1 MNKNFSLNISK
12 IQIKKAIVC
21 SLFIFVCSLLFK
33 SIRLFIPSTIEIRME
48 NVFPPIIGLYFVT
61 IGSIACA
68 FGNFLDNIFNDCNNL
83 NFNIYAIN
91 LFFDFLYAYILYKL
105 WYSFNIKDEYKTP
118 KINNTNGILRYS
130 YSIFLESITV
140 TLLLKLSISLIKN
153 SNISLKFILLEFFNN
168 YNFEELITATKIQ
181 SSLLPSIF
189 PEFPKRND
197 FEVFAN
203 MSPAKWV
210 SGDFYDFYLFGN
222 NLTFVIADVSGKG
235 IPAALFMMTAKS
247 VIKNSFLS
255 SNDIREVVRK
265 VNNELCENNKT
276 LMFVTA
282 FLGIIDLKMGIMRYV
297 NAGHMPPLLKHDSEV
312 FKYIN
317 VKNNCILGIIPNADF
332 EKQEI
337 NLNKGDVIFAYTDG
351 VTEAMD
357 SWGNLYGMN
366 RLKDV
371 LNKENMKSRD
381 IYEIIPMII
390 KDIDDFCKGEKQN
403 DDITMLTFKY

>member
-1 MNKNFSLNISK
+1 MCLWE
-12 IQIKKAIVC
+12 
-21 SLFIFVCSLLFK
+21 L
-33 SIRLFIPSTIEIRME
+33 
-48 NVFPPIIGLYFVT
+48 
-61 IGSIACA
+61 
-68 FGNFLDNIFNDCNNL
+68 LDNIFNDCNNL

-235 IPAALFMMTAKS
+235 IPAALFDDCK
-247 VIKNSFLS
+247 KCDKKFL
-255 SNDIREVVRK
+255 
-265 VNNELCENNKT
+265 
-276 LMFVTA
+276 F
-282 FLGIIDLKMGIMRYV
+282 II
-297 NAGHMPPLLKHDSEV
+297 
-312 FKYIN
+312 
-317 VKNNCILGIIPNADF
+317 
-332 EKQEI
+332 
-337 NLNKGDVIFAYTDG
+337 
-351 VTEAMD
+351 
-357 SWGNLYGMN
+357 
-366 RLKDV
+366 
-371 LNKENMKSRD
+371 
-381 IYEIIPMII
+381 
-390 KDIDDFCKGEKQN
+390 
-403 DDITMLTFKY
+403 